1 MFPTERLQRWDD
13 ERVSRFDG
21 LAETSM
27 RLFGK
32 PVSDLTVAELTELYR
47 EHEILP
53 RPRPVLQI
61 VKSADDDTR

>member
-1 MFPTERLQRWDD
+1 
-13 ERVSRFDG
+13 
-21 LAETSM
+21 M